1 MKYIVHTLI
10 DITETRAR
18 FDKSNPEWHQQQNFI
33 TLLQTLGLR
42 TNPVI
47 EKQPTLQKQLIKEL
61 GLGSSYRGEQNVWT
75 LEFSMEESSA
85 VTIDNLIKD
94 FDLVTIIP
102 GLDETIKLSD
112 PVFVTTS
119 KTRCNLVFKC
129 ID

>member
-1 MKYIVHTLI
+1 MKYIAHTLI

-47 EKQPTLQKQLIKEL
+47 ERSPTLSKQPTKDL
-61 GLGSSYRGEQNVWT
+61 GFGSAYRGDQNVWT

-85 VTIDNLIKD
+85 VTIDDLIKD

-102 GLDETIKLSD
+102 VLDETIKLTD
-112 PVFVTTS
+112 PVFMTKS
-119 KTRCNLVFKC
+119 KTKRNLVFNC

>member
-112 PVFVTTS
+112 PVFMTTS

>member
-47 EKQPTLQKQLIKEL
+47 EKSPTLSKQSTKDL
-61 GLGSSYRGEQNVWT
+61 GFGSAYRGDQNVWT

-85 VTIDNLIKD
+85 VTLDELIKD
-94 FDLVTIIP
+94 FNLVTIIP
-102 GLDETIKLSD
+102 GLDETVKLSD
-112 PVFVTTS
+112 PVFVTQS
-119 KTRCNLVFKC
+119 KTKRNLVFNC

>member
-1 MKYIVHTLI
+1 MKYILHTLI

-112 PVFVTTS
+112 PVFMTTS

>member
-1 MKYIVHTLI
+1 MKYIAHTLI

-18 FDKSNPEWHQQQNFI
+18 FDKLNSEWHQQQNFI

-42 TNPVI
+42 SNPVI
-47 EKQPTLQKQLIKEL
+47 EKQPTLLNQSTKEL
-61 GLGSSYRGEQNVWT
+61 GFGSAYRGEHNIWS
-75 LEFSMEESSA
+75 LEFNMEEASA
-85 VTIDNLIKD
+85 VTLDDLIKD

-112 PVFVTTS
+112 PVFMTKS
-119 KTRCNLVFKC
+119 KTKCNLVFKC